1 MSDTCI
7 LHVEDEECDIVL
19 LKLAFEHAGITMP
32 VQLATDGQRAIEYLS
47 GAGPFA
53 DRTKYPLPCLVLLDL
68 KLPRKSGFE
77 VLEWMRAQPLLRR
90 IVVVVCT
97 SAEHEHD
104 IARAYELGAN
114 AYIVK
119 PMDIAE
125 RNETARR
132 LKAWWLECNR
142 FAAVP
147 GRTTEAVTTEK
158 PPRH

>member
-1 MSDTCI
+1 MNRSCI
-7 LHVEDEECDIVL
+7 LHVEDEESDL
-19 LKLAFEHAGITMP
+19 LLLRLAFEQAGIALP
-32 VQLATDGQRAIEYLS
+32 LQVATDGQMAIDYLS
-47 GAGPFA
+47 GSGAWA
-53 DRTKYPLPCLVLLDL
+53 DRLKYPLPCLVLLDL
-68 KLPRKSGFE
+68 KLPRKSGLE
-77 VLEWMRAQPLLRR
+77 VLGWLRAQPLLRR

-114 AYIVK
+114 SYIVK

-142 FAAVP
+142 F
-147 GRTTEAVTTEK
+147 
-158 PPRH
+158 PPFPTPT

>member
-1 MSDTCI
+1 MRDTCI
-7 LHVEDEECDIVL
+7 LHVEDEECDIPL
-19 LKLAFEHAGITMP
+19 LRIAFEQAGITMP
-32 VQLATDGQRAIEYLS
+32 VQVATDGQMAIDYLS

-53 DRTKYPLPCLVLLDL
+53 DRAQFPLPCLVLLDL

-114 AYIVK
+114 SYIVK

-132 LKAWWLECNR
+132 LKGWWLEWNR
-142 FAAVP
+142 F
-147 GRTTEAVTTEK
+147 
-158 PPRH
+158 PPLPKDQPLQPRSN